1 MTYSTVLPI
10 WNALRERF
18 QNTAKALPKQE
29 LNLQLGTTTIGSLL
43 HHTAEVEYM
52 FAEWFFDKEMPKDM
66 AKPSFTNLEELVELL
81 SASNTHLL
89 EAMQALPEEEW
100 HKVVASRMGE
110 STPLEAIGRLMYHTG
125 MHAGQIS
132 LIRKNGQNETES

>member
-18 QNTAKALPKQE
+18 QNTAKALPKQD

-52 FAEWFFDKEMPKDM
+52 FAEWFFGKEMPKDM
-66 AKPSFTNLEELVELL
+66 AKPSFTNLDELVELL
-81 SASNTHLL
+81 FASNTHLL

-100 HKVVASRMGE
+100 RKAVVSRMGE

-125 MHAGQIS
+125 MHAGQIP
-132 LIRKNGQNETES
+132 LIRKNGQNKTES

>member
-18 QNTAKALPKQE
+18 QNTVEALPEQD
-29 LNLQLGTTTIGSLL
+29 LHLQLGTTTIGSLL

-52 FAEWFFDKEMPKDM
+52 FAEWFFDKDMPKEIV
-66 AKPSFTNLEELVELL
+66 KPSFLDLEALVELL

-89 EAMQALPEEEW
+89 KAMKELPEEEW
-100 HKVVASRMGE
+100 HKTVMSRMGE

-132 LIRKNGQNETES
+132 LIRKNGQKQTES

>member
-1 MTYSTVLPI
+1 MTYSTVLPM

-18 QNTAKALPKQE
+18 QNMAAALPEQE
-29 LNLQLGTTTIGSLL
+29 LDLQLGTASVGALL

-52 FAEWFFDKEMPKDM
+52 FAEWFFDKEMPKELV
-66 AKPSFTNLEELVELL
+66 KPSFTNLEELVELL
-81 SASNTHLL
+81 AASNQHLL
-89 EAMQALPEEEW
+89 EAMESLPEEQW
-100 HKVVASRMGE
+100 HKTVTSRMGE

-132 LIRKNGQNETES
+132 LIRKNSQNKSN